1 MAVTR
6 PGTNSASTREQP
18 VAAAPSRRHGG
29 DIIRLVAAFVL
40 FAVKAL
46 LVRANAVPQLEID
59 AFQVANDLPSWL
71 DPGSL

>member
-6 PGTNSASTREQP
+6 PGANSARTREQP

-40 FAVKAL
+40 FAVTAL
-46 LVRANAVPQLEID
+46 PYARTLCHSSR
-59 AFQVANDLPSWL
+59 STCS
-71 DPGSL
+71 GSPTIFPAGSAPASL